1 MKKVLV
7 IEESALLREFYNRQL
22 TEHGFEVVVAVNG
35 LDGIAKLRREVPDL
49 LIMDYFLSRASGP
62 DVLARKDSDPNA
74 KDVPVIMISEPLSRE
89 AFVQIAGY
97 NVKKFFNKPVK
108 LDDLLRAVADCLDV
122 TINIDDTPSLVEAHV
137 NDQVLFIEIAQGLN
151 REKIELLRYRV
162 QELLNLHEVR
172 SPRVLLM
179 MASVEV
185 NLDSGDGGKLKTLF
199 NNVMDVTGV
208 PAKQIKILTRS
219 EGIRK
224 FINAN
229 ADFSGL
235 EVAETLEQAM
245 DGLFGRKTGNYV
257 EKGSGRAQDHVLRS
271 ESPRKSGTES
281 FNMRFSSEAAAATDE
296 FSEMRRTANVA
307 VVDDDEIIQELIKT
321 AFEDSGVTVSAYSDG
336 QEFTDDPQS
345 GKKDLVFLD
354 LLMPRKDGFS
364 VLNELRGQSD
374 SPPVIVLSAVS
385 QRDAVI
391 KAMQL
396 GVKSYLIKP
405 LKPEN
410 VLRKAVEVLGSNF

>member
-49 LIMDYFLSRASGP
+49 VIMDYFLSRASGP

-74 KDVPVIMISEPLSRE
+74 KDVPVIIISEPLSRE
-89 AFVQIAGY
+89 AFVQIARY

-108 LDDLLRAVADCLDV
+108 LDDLLRAVAECLKV
-122 TINIDDTPSLVEAHV
+122 KINIDDTPSIVEAHV

-151 REKIELLRYRV
+151 REKIELLRYRI
-162 QELLNLHEVR
+162 QELIELHEVR

-185 NLDSGDGGKLKTLF
+185 DIESGDGEKLRTLL
-199 NNVMDVTGV
+199 NHVMDVTGV
-208 PAKQIKILTRS
+208 RPKQIKILTRS
-219 EGIRK
+219 EGIQQ
-224 FINAN
+224 FISAN
-229 ADFSGL
+229 SDFSNL
-235 EVAETLEQAM
+235 EVAGTLEEAM
-245 DGLFGRKTGNYV
+245 EGLFGRKTGNYV
-257 EKGSGRAQDHVLRS
+257 EKGTGRAQDHVLRS
-271 ESPRKSGTES
+271 ETPRKEATES
-281 FNMRFSSEAAAATDE
+281 FNMRFSQEAVAATEE
-296 FSEMRRTANVA
+296 FSDMRRTANIA

-321 AFEDSGVTVSAYSDG
+321 AFEESAVIVSSYNDG
-336 QEFTDDPQS
+336 QEFTDDPES
-345 GKKDLVFLD
+345 GSKDLVFLD

-364 VLNELRGQSD
+364 VLKELSAKAD
-374 SPPVIVLSAVS
+374 APPVIVLSAVS

-410 VLRKAVEVLGSNF
+410 VLRKAAEVLGSNF

>member
-7 IEESALLREFYNRQL
+7 IEESSLLREFYNRQL
-22 TEHGFEVVVAVNG
+22 TEHGFEAVVAVNG

-74 KDVPVIMISEPLSRE
+74 KNVPVIMISEPLSRE
-89 AFVQIAGY
+89 AFVEITRY

-108 LDDLLRAVADCLDV
+108 LDDFLRAVGECLKV
-122 TINIDDTPSLVEAHV
+122 KMNIDDTPSIVEAHV
-137 NDQVLFIEIAQGLN
+137 NDQVLFVEIAQGLN
-151 REKIELLRYRV
+151 REKIELLRYRI

-185 NLDSGDGGKLKTLF
+185 DLDSGDAEKLRTLL
-199 NNVMDVTGV
+199 NNVMDVSGV
-208 PAKQIKILTRS
+208 RAKQIKILTRS
-219 EGIRK
+219 EAIQR
-224 FINAN
+224 FVNN
-229 ADFSGL
+229 HSDFSSL
-235 EVAETLEQAM
+235 EVAENLEQAM
-245 DGLFGRKTGNYV
+245 DGLFGRKTGNYI
-257 EKGSGRAQDHVLRS
+257 EKGTGRAQDHVLTS
-271 ESPRKSGTES
+271 GTPRKAAVES
-281 FNMRFSSEAAAATDE
+281 FNMRFSQEAADANGE
-296 FSEMRRTANVA
+296 FPQMRRTANVA

-321 AFEDSGVTVSAYSDG
+321 AFEDSGIAVSTYNDG
-336 QEFTDDPQS
+336 EEFTEDPES
-345 GKKDLVFLD
+345 GSKDLVFLD
-354 LLMPRKDGFS
+354 LLMPKKDGFS
-364 VLNELRGQSD
+364 VLNELSGRAD
-374 SPPVIVLSAVS
+374 APPVIVLSAVS

-410 VLRKAVEVLGSNF
+410 VLRKAAEVLGSNF